1 MSDLTIR
8 MSWQQLSVFSAVGF
22 LIETVVALLL
32 YGTGFIRQA
41 WTDPIYWSV
50 TIPVILLV
58 TLIIWWAIPA
68 AHFTKDGVSAEGYPF
83 KVRWADIMR
92 CQVSGSFGL
101 IWLKIYGTKSRF
113 PIWVPI
119 PRNQI
124 QNIHLFL
131 QQENSSNAV
140 LSAFSEPR
148 LNQALQRTTLLPLGR
163 R

>member
-22 LIETVVALLL
+22 LIATVVALLL

-92 CQVSGSFGL
+92 CQISNFGWSEL
-101 IWLKIYGTKSRF
+101 ELSTK
-113 PIWVPI
+113 
-119 PRNQI
+119 
-124 QNIHLFL
+124 
-131 QQENSSNAV
+131 
-140 LSAFSEPR
+140 
-148 LNQALQRTTLLPLGR
+148 
-163 R
+163 